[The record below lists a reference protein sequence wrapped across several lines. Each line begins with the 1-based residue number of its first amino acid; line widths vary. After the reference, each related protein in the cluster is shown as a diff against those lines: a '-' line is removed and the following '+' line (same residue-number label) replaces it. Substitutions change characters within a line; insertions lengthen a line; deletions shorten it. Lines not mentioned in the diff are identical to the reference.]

1 MAKEAK
7 IWGPKE
13 ERTSRSPRR
22 TRRRQ
27 SRRRTGPL
35 SSTRRD
41 PAIDYPLLPEVENT
55 GAGAET
61 DRGIEVSRIPE
72 QIRSFVAVE
81 LPDEARAGLASLRRE
96 LERDEQRFVKWVDPG
111 GIHLTL
117 KFLGNI
123 PSRRV
128 TEITEAM
135 KKAVQG
141 LAPFHLEISALGAFP
156 GLKQP
161 RVVWVGVGG
170 ELDKL
175 STLRQNIDSALAALG
190 FAREERPFVPHLT
203 VARVREGASAP
214 EKGRFGELVGS
225 VAFEGRYRIDVE
237 AVRLMRSQLTP
248 AGAIYTCL
256 SVVGLGPR

>member
-1 MAKEAK
+1 
-7 IWGPKE
+7 
-13 ERTSRSPRR
+13 
-22 TRRRQ
+22 
-27 SRRRTGPL
+27 
-35 SSTRRD
+35 
-41 PAIDYPLLPEVENT
+41 LPEVERT
-55 GAGAET
+55 EAGART
-61 DRGIEVSRIPE
+61 DRGVEVSRIPE
-72 QIRSFVAVE
+72 QIRSFIAIE
-81 LPDEARAGLASLRRE
+81 LPEEAKGGLARLRRE

-123 PSRRV
+123 PSKRV

-135 KKAVQG
+135 RKAVQG
-141 LAPFHLEISALGAFP
+141 LSPFSLEISGLGAFP
-156 GLKQP
+156 GPKQP

-175 STLRQNIDSALAALG
+175 STLQQNIDCTLASLG

-203 VARVREGASAP
+203 VARVREGASAS
-214 EKGRFGELVGS
+214 ERGRFGEIVGS
-225 VAFEGRYRIDVE
+225 AVFEGRYRVEVE

-248 AGAIYTCL
+248 AGAIYSCL